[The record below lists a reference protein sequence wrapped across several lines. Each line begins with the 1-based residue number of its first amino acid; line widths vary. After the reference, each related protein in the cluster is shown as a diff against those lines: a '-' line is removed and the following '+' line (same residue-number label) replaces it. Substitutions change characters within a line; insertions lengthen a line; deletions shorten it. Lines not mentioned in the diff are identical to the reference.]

1 MNSGQAIEKCQPTM
15 SLARRRTGRPD
26 VAAIMA

>member
-1 MNSGQAIEKCQPTM
+1 MNSGQAIEKCQPTT
-15 SLARRRTGRPD
+15 SPARRSTGRPD